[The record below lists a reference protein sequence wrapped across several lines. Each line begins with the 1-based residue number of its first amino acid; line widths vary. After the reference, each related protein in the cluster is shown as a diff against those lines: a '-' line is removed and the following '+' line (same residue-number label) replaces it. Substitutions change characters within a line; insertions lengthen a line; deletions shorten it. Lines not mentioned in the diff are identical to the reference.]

1 MQIAIVDDRAE
12 DRAELSACLENYMK
26 KHQLDYTLTEF
37 EDGENFLKAAAQVNF
52 QLVFMDIYMENM
64 DGIETARRLRQKNR
78 LCKIVFL
85 TITEDYARMGYSLSA
100 SYYLLKPL
108 SLHQADFEE
117 AMELCQLK
125 PPYEVMTLSVM
136 ADRQKLE
143 LPTEKILYIDYQN
156 RMTRIHTAE
165 RVIPVSGGFQEV
177 TAALQKDKRFLPCY
191 RGILINMDYISQVDS
206 QTFRLING
214 EELPIALRNGKQLR
228 ETYRQYVFSGMGGYR
243 MRMKQMH
250 RRILEGCLACLLC
263 FTGSIPA
270 FAAETAT
277 PANADERRENP
288 PGLESEA
295 SETRK
300 SGTPETPEEV
310 SLVLVTE
317 IQNEDELLSLP
328 DFTLPLRTT
337 PSDDD
342 LEEIYQLALRYQTV
356 CATVTAGEEIR
367 QETFSVAW
375 DFSAIDQ
382 TTPGEYTAAGRIEL
396 PKGYAFGEAVLQ
408 ELQIS
413 VRVEEMP
420 PAVITSIEQ
429 WYPYTDAFAIQ
440 QGSETETLENLFAFS
455 PYYLECYAE
464 NGTSYTAVVE
474 WDFSGIDLNT
484 VGLYHAAG
492 RLTAPENT
500 IFADRVD
507 FPEISIPVSVQAP
520 GSPDINCFL
529 VRRGGLYF
537 PWVTPPGNLDKVSI
551 WLSKNNGSWNRL
563 ESGVYVGQEMLSI
576 ATRLLMPGSSYR
588 LQVDYD
594 GGQTGILSFTYADE
608 IVLEGYHE
616 GDRDGGD
623 AGGNPPDTIIQP
635 PPEDTNNQDD
645 GFADRPSTKPPKPPA
660 TNGGGTDS
668 DDSEKAPPVS
678 EENDPA
684 DHEPSHKSSEP
695 SWEGKDDSI
704 DIDKDD
710 FPSEQSNGDT
720 EEDADSKNP
729 DFSEFFDETTDRISG
744 TRFLMMLQTWEQR
757 AVFSKQGITISIP
770 KDALPEGIQNEDQ
783 IEVIIQKDTDGGFS
797 FSFSINGTA
806 LSSLPDVSVM
816 LPCPNDPATGTWFLC
831 DESGVEIP
839 MTGYDDAAK
848 AVSFQ
853 ISHTGAYTII
863 GKEDAVSL
871 AQAADTEHS
880 RSPILLLIPAC
891 LLLLSAGVFFL
902 RRRRK

>member
-1 MQIAIVDDRAE
+1 M
-12 DRAELSACLENYMK
+12 
-26 KHQLDYTLTEF
+26 
-37 EDGENFLKAAAQVNF
+37 
-52 QLVFMDIYMENM
+52 
-64 DGIETARRLRQKNR
+64 
-78 LCKIVFL
+78 
-85 TITEDYARMGYSLSA
+85 
-100 SYYLLKPL
+100 
-108 SLHQADFEE
+108 
-117 AMELCQLK
+117 
-125 PPYEVMTLSVM
+125 
-136 ADRQKLE
+136 
-143 LPTEKILYIDYQN
+143 
-156 RMTRIHTAE
+156 RIKE
-165 RVIPVSGGFQEV
+165 I
-177 TAALQKDKRFLPCY
+177 
-191 RGILINMDYISQVDS
+191 
-206 QTFRLING
+206 
-214 EELPIALRNGKQLR
+214 
-228 ETYRQYVFSGMGGYR
+228 
-243 MRMKQMH
+243 H
-250 RRILEGCLACLLC
+250 RRILGGCLACFLC

-277 PANADERRENP
+277 PANADEITEILP
-288 PGLESEA
+288 DLESEA
-295 SETRK
+295 SETLEN
-300 SGTPETPEEV
+300 GTPETPEEV
-310 SLVLVTE
+310 SLVFVTE

-342 LEEIYQLALRYQTV
+342 LEEIYQLALQYQTV

-396 PKGYAFGEAVLQ
+396 PEGYAFGEAVLQ

-429 WYPYTDAFAIQ
+429 WYPYTDAFAVQ
-440 QGSETETLENLFAFS
+440 QGSETEALEALFAAS

-484 VGLYHAAG
+484 VGLYHAIG
-492 RLTAPENT
+492 KLTAPANT
-500 IFADRVD
+500 AFAEGIA
-507 FPEISIPVSVQAP
+507 FPEISIPVSVQAS
-520 GSPDINCFL
+520 GKPDINCFL
-529 VRRGGLYF
+529 AARGNLHF
-537 PWVTPPGNLDKVSI
+537 PWVTPPGELDEISV
-551 WLSKNNGSWNRL
+551 WLSENNGSWNRL

-576 ATRLLMPGSSYR
+576 ATRLLTPGSNYR

-635 PPEDTNNQDD
+635 PPEDTALQQ
-645 GFADRPSTKPPKPPA
+645 PPE
-660 TNGGGTDS
+660 S
-668 DDSEKAPPVS
+668 
-678 EENDPA
+678 
-684 DHEPSHKSSEP
+684 
-695 SWEGKDDSI
+695 
-704 DIDKDD
+704 
-710 FPSEQSNGDT
+710 
-720 EEDADSKNP
+720 ADSKKTV
-729 DFSEFFDETTDRISG
+729 FSEFFDETTDRISG
-744 TRFLMMLQTWEQR
+744 TRFLMMLQTGEQR
-757 AVFSKQGITISIP
+757 AVFSKQGITLSIP

-797 FSFSINGTA
+797 FSFSINGTV
-806 LSSLPDVSVM
+806 LNSLPDVSVM
-816 LPCPNDPATGTWFLC
+816 LPYPNDPAAGTLFLG

-848 AVSFQ
+848 AASFQ
-853 ISHTGAYTII
+853 ISHTGTYTIAA
-863 GKEDAVSL
+863 KEDAVSL

-891 LLLLSAGVFFL
+891 LLLLSAGEFFL
-902 RRRRK
+902 RRRK

>member
-1 MQIAIVDDRAE
+1 
-12 DRAELSACLENYMK
+12 
-26 KHQLDYTLTEF
+26 
-37 EDGENFLKAAAQVNF
+37 
-52 QLVFMDIYMENM
+52 
-64 DGIETARRLRQKNR
+64 
-78 LCKIVFL
+78 
-85 TITEDYARMGYSLSA
+85 
-100 SYYLLKPL
+100 
-108 SLHQADFEE
+108 
-117 AMELCQLK
+117 
-125 PPYEVMTLSVM
+125 
-136 ADRQKLE
+136 
-143 LPTEKILYIDYQN
+143 
-156 RMTRIHTAE
+156 
-165 RVIPVSGGFQEV
+165 
-177 TAALQKDKRFLPCY
+177 
-191 RGILINMDYISQVDS
+191 
-206 QTFRLING
+206 
-214 EELPIALRNGKQLR
+214 
-228 ETYRQYVFSGMGGYR
+228 
-243 MRMKQMH
+243 MH

-263 FTGSIPA
+263 FTCSIPA

-277 PANADERRENP
+277 PSNADERRENP
-288 PGLESEA
+288 PDLESEA
-295 SETRK
+295 PGTLESK
-300 SGTPETPEEV
+300 TPEASEEV

-317 IQNEDELLSLP
+317 IQKEDELLSLP

-342 LEEIYQLALRYQTV
+342 LEEIYQLALQYQTV

-396 PKGYAFGEAVLQ
+396 PEGYAFGEAVLQ

-429 WYPYTDAFAIQ
+429 WYPYTDAFAVQ

-529 VRRGGLYF
+529 VRRGSLYF
-537 PWVTPPGNLDKVSI
+537 PWITPPGNLDKVSI

-576 ATRLLMPGSSYR
+576 ATRLLAPGSGYR

-623 AGGNPPDTIIQP
+623 AGGNPPDTIIQT
-635 PPEDTNNQDD
+635 PPEDTDDQDD
-645 GFADRPSTKPPKPPA
+645 GFADRPSTKPSKPPA
-660 TNGGGTDS
+660 INGGGTDS
-668 DDSEKAPPVS
+668 DEPTIPESKNRQDSV
-678 EENDPA
+678 
-684 DHEPSHKSSEP
+684 
-695 SWEGKDDSI
+695 
-704 DIDKDD
+704 
-710 FPSEQSNGDT
+710 QSAMT
-720 EEDADSKNP
+720 VPQEAADSQNSA
-729 DFSEFFDETTDRISG
+729 FSEFFDETTDRISG
-744 TRFLMMLQTWEQR
+744 TRFLMMLQTGEQR

-816 LPCPNDPATGTWFLC
+816 LPCPNDSAAGTLFLC

-853 ISHTGAYTII
+853 ISHTGAYTIV

>member
-1 MQIAIVDDRAE
+1 MR
-12 DRAELSACLENYMK
+12 
-26 KHQLDYTLTEF
+26 
-37 EDGENFLKAAAQVNF
+37 
-52 QLVFMDIYMENM
+52 
-64 DGIETARRLRQKNR
+64 
-78 LCKIVFL
+78 
-85 TITEDYARMGYSLSA
+85 ITE
-100 SYYLLKPL
+100 
-108 SLHQADFEE
+108 
-117 AMELCQLK
+117 
-125 PPYEVMTLSVM
+125 
-136 ADRQKLE
+136 
-143 LPTEKILYIDYQN
+143 I
-156 RMTRIHTAE
+156 
-165 RVIPVSGGFQEV
+165 
-177 TAALQKDKRFLPCY
+177 
-191 RGILINMDYISQVDS
+191 
-206 QTFRLING
+206 
-214 EELPIALRNGKQLR
+214 
-228 ETYRQYVFSGMGGYR
+228 
-243 MRMKQMH
+243 H
-250 RRILEGCLACLLC
+250 RRILGGCLACLLC
-263 FTGSIPA
+263 FTCSIPA

-277 PANADERRENP
+277 PANADERTENP
-288 PGLESEA
+288 PDLESEA
-295 SETRK
+295 PGTLDSK
-300 SGTPETPEEV
+300 TPEAPEEV
-310 SLVLVTE
+310 SLVLVTK
-317 IQNEDELLSLP
+317 IQKEGELLSLP

-356 CATVTAGEEIR
+356 CATVTAGKEIR

-382 TTPGEYTAAGRIEL
+382 TTPGEYAATGRIEL
-396 PKGYAFGEAVLQ
+396 PEGYAFGEAVLQ

-429 WYPYTDAFAIQ
+429 WYPYTDAFAVQ

-484 VGLYHAAG
+484 VGLYHATG

-529 VRRGGLYF
+529 VRRGSLYF
-537 PWVTPPGNLDKVSI
+537 PWVTPPGGLDEISV
-551 WLSKNNGSWNRL
+551 WLSENNGSWNRL

-576 ATRLLMPGSSYR
+576 ATRLLTPGSSYR

-608 IVLEGYHE
+608 IVLEGYHD

-635 PPEDTNNQDD
+635 PPEHTDDQDD
-645 GFADRPSTKPPKPPA
+645 GFTDRPSTLPSRPPA
-660 TNGGGTDS
+660 TNGGGVDS
-668 DDSEKAPPVS
+668 DDSEKSPPVS
-678 EENDPA
+678 EENEPA
-684 DHEPSHKSSEP
+684 DHEPSHKPSESS
-695 SWEGKDDSI
+695 WDGKDDSDEPAI
-704 DIDKDD
+704 PEIEA
-710 FPSEQSNGDT
+710 PVVSGQPEENTSLQQPPEVRTIAGASELTVPDPAWKLSENRKEPVQNAMT
-720 EEDADSKNP
+720 VPLEDADSKSP

-744 TRFLMMLQTWEQR
+744 TRFLMMLQTGEQR

-816 LPCPNDPATGTWFLC
+816 LPCPNDPAAGTLFLG
-831 DESGVEIP
+831 DESGMEVP
-839 MTGYDDAAK
+839 MTSYDDAAK
-848 AVSFQ
+848 AASFQ
-853 ISHTGAYTII
+853 ISHTGTYTIV
-863 GKEDAVSL
+863 GKEDAASL

-880 RSPILLLIPAC
+880 WSPIFFLIPVC

-902 RRRRK
+902 RRR

>member
-1 MQIAIVDDRAE
+1 
-12 DRAELSACLENYMK
+12 
-26 KHQLDYTLTEF
+26 
-37 EDGENFLKAAAQVNF
+37 
-52 QLVFMDIYMENM
+52 
-64 DGIETARRLRQKNR
+64 
-78 LCKIVFL
+78 
-85 TITEDYARMGYSLSA
+85 
-100 SYYLLKPL
+100 
-108 SLHQADFEE
+108 
-117 AMELCQLK
+117 
-125 PPYEVMTLSVM
+125 
-136 ADRQKLE
+136 
-143 LPTEKILYIDYQN
+143 
-156 RMTRIHTAE
+156 
-165 RVIPVSGGFQEV
+165 
-177 TAALQKDKRFLPCY
+177 
-191 RGILINMDYISQVDS
+191 
-206 QTFRLING
+206 
-214 EELPIALRNGKQLR
+214 
-228 ETYRQYVFSGMGGYR
+228 
-243 MRMKQMH
+243 MRMKQIH
-250 RRILEGCLACLLC
+250 RRILGGCLTCLLC

-277 PANADERRENP
+277 PANADERTEILP
-288 PGLESEA
+288 DLESEA
-295 SETRK
+295 SETLD
-300 SGTPETPEEV
+300 SGTPETPEAPEEV

-317 IQNEDELLSLP
+317 IQNEGELLSLP

-342 LEEIYQLALRYQTV
+342 LEEIYQLALQYQTV

-396 PKGYAFGEAVLQ
+396 PEGYAFGETVLQ

-429 WYPYTDAFAIQ
+429 WYPYTDAFAVQ
-440 QGSETETLENLFAFS
+440 QGSETEALEALFAAS

-484 VGLYHAAG
+484 VGLYYATG
-492 RLTAPENT
+492 RLTAPANT
-500 IFADRVD
+500 AFAEGIA
-507 FPEISIPVSVQAP
+507 FPEISIPVSVQAS
-520 GSPDINCFL
+520 GRPDINCFL
-529 VRRGGLYF
+529 AARGNLHF
-537 PWVTPPGNLDKVSI
+537 PWVTPPGGLDEISV
-551 WLSKNNGSWNRL
+551 WLSENNGSWNRL

-576 ATRLLMPGSSYR
+576 ATRLLTPGSSYR

-608 IVLEGYHE
+608 IVLEGYHD

-635 PPEDTNNQDD
+635 PPKDTDDQDD
-645 GFADRPSTKPPKPPA
+645 SFADRPSTKPPKPPA
-660 TNGGGTDS
+660 TNGGGMDS
-668 DDSEKAPPVS
+668 
-678 EENDPA
+678 
-684 DHEPSHKSSEP
+684 
-695 SWEGKDDSI
+695 DDSI

-710 FPSEQSNGDT
+710 FPSEQANGDT
-720 EEDADSKNP
+720 EEDTALQQPPEVQTIAGASELTVPDPAWKLSENRKEPVQSAMTVPQEVADSQNSA
-729 DFSEFFDETTDRISG
+729 FSEFFDETTDRISG
-744 TRFLMMLQTWEQR
+744 TRFLMMLQTGEQR

-797 FSFSINGTA
+797 FSFSINGTV
-806 LSSLPDVSVM
+806 LNSLPDVSVM
-816 LPCPNDPATGTWFLC
+816 LPYPNDPADGTLFLG

-839 MTGYDDAAK
+839 MIGYDDAAK
-848 AVSFQ
+848 AASFQ
-853 ISHTGAYTII
+853 ISHTGTYTIAV
-863 GKEDAVSL
+863 KEDTASL
-871 AQAADTEHS
+871 AHAADTEHS

-891 LLLLSAGVFFL
+891 LLLLSAGELFL

>member
-1 MQIAIVDDRAE
+1 
-12 DRAELSACLENYMK
+12 
-26 KHQLDYTLTEF
+26 
-37 EDGENFLKAAAQVNF
+37 
-52 QLVFMDIYMENM
+52 
-64 DGIETARRLRQKNR
+64 
-78 LCKIVFL
+78 
-85 TITEDYARMGYSLSA
+85 
-100 SYYLLKPL
+100 
-108 SLHQADFEE
+108 
-117 AMELCQLK
+117 
-125 PPYEVMTLSVM
+125 
-136 ADRQKLE
+136 
-143 LPTEKILYIDYQN
+143 
-156 RMTRIHTAE
+156 
-165 RVIPVSGGFQEV
+165 
-177 TAALQKDKRFLPCY
+177 
-191 RGILINMDYISQVDS
+191 
-206 QTFRLING
+206 
-214 EELPIALRNGKQLR
+214 
-228 ETYRQYVFSGMGGYR
+228 
-243 MRMKQMH
+243 MRMKQIH
-250 RRILEGCLACLLC
+250 RRILGGCLACLLC

-288 PGLESEA
+288 PGLESKA
-295 SETRK
+295 
-300 SGTPETPEEV
+300 PETPEASEEV

-342 LEEIYQLALRYQTV
+342 LEEIYQLALQYQTV
-356 CATVTAGEEIR
+356 CATVTVGEEIR
-367 QETFSVAW
+367 QETFPVVW

-396 PKGYAFGEAVLQ
+396 PDGYAFGEAVLQ

-429 WYPYTDAFAIQ
+429 WYPYTDAFAVQ
-440 QGSETETLENLFAFS
+440 QGSPTETLENLFAFS

-484 VGLYHAAG
+484 VGLYYVAG
-492 RLTAPENT
+492 RLTAPANT
-500 IFADRVD
+500 AFAEGIA

-520 GSPDINCFL
+520 GRPDINCFL
-529 VRRGGLYF
+529 SARGNLHF
-537 PWVTPPGNLDKVSI
+537 PWVTPPGGLDEISV
-551 WLSKNNGSWNRL
+551 WLSENNGSWNRL

-608 IVLEGYHE
+608 IVLEGYHD

-635 PPEDTNNQDD
+635 PPEDTDDQDD
-645 GFADRPSTKPPKPPA
+645 GFADRPSTKPPKPPV
-660 TNGGGTDS
+660 TNDGGMDS
-668 DDSEKAPPVS
+668 
-678 EENDPA
+678 
-684 DHEPSHKSSEP
+684 
-695 SWEGKDDSI
+695 DDSI

-710 FPSEQSNGDT
+710 FPSEQANGDT
-720 EEDADSKNP
+720 EEDTALQQPPEVQTIAGASELTVPDSAWKLSENRKEPVQSAMTVPQEVADSQNSA
-729 DFSEFFDETTDRISG
+729 FSEFFDETTDRISG
-744 TRFLMMLQTWEQR
+744 TRFLLMLQTGAQR
-757 AVFSKQGITISIP
+757 AIFSKQGITISIP

-797 FSFSINGTA
+797 FSFSINGTV
-806 LSSLPDVSVM
+806 LNSLPDVSVM
-816 LPCPNDPATGTWFLC
+816 LPCPNDPAAGTLFLC
-831 DESGVEIP
+831 DESGVEVP
-839 MTGYDDAAK
+839 MTGYDDTAK
-848 AVSFQ
+848 AASFQ
-853 ISHTGAYTII
+853 ISHTGTYTIV
-863 GKEDAVSL
+863 GKEDTASL

-880 RSPILLLIPAC
+880 WSPIFFFIPVC
-891 LLLLSAGVFFL
+891 LVLLSDGVFFL

>member
-1 MQIAIVDDRAE
+1 
-12 DRAELSACLENYMK
+12 
-26 KHQLDYTLTEF
+26 
-37 EDGENFLKAAAQVNF
+37 
-52 QLVFMDIYMENM
+52 
-64 DGIETARRLRQKNR
+64 
-78 LCKIVFL
+78 
-85 TITEDYARMGYSLSA
+85 
-100 SYYLLKPL
+100 
-108 SLHQADFEE
+108 
-117 AMELCQLK
+117 
-125 PPYEVMTLSVM
+125 
-136 ADRQKLE
+136 
-143 LPTEKILYIDYQN
+143 
-156 RMTRIHTAE
+156 
-165 RVIPVSGGFQEV
+165 
-177 TAALQKDKRFLPCY
+177 
-191 RGILINMDYISQVDS
+191 
-206 QTFRLING
+206 
-214 EELPIALRNGKQLR
+214 
-228 ETYRQYVFSGMGGYR
+228 
-243 MRMKQMH
+243 MRMKQIH
-250 RRILEGCLACLLC
+250 RRILGGCLACFLC

-288 PGLESEA
+288 PGLESKAPGTLEI
-295 SETRK
+295 
-300 SGTPETPEEV
+300 GTPETPEASEEV

-328 DFTLPLRTT
+328 AFTLPLRTT

-342 LEEIYQLALRYQTV
+342 LEEIYQLALQYQTV

-367 QETFSVAW
+367 QETFPVVW

-396 PKGYAFGEAVLQ
+396 PDGYAFGEAVLQ

-429 WYPYTDAFAIQ
+429 WYPYTDAFAVQ

-484 VGLYHAAG
+484 VGLYYATG
-492 RLTAPENT
+492 RLTAPANT
-500 IFADRVD
+500 AFAEGIA

-520 GSPDINCFL
+520 GRPDINCFL
-529 VRRGGLYF
+529 SARGNLHF
-537 PWVTPPGNLDKVSI
+537 PWVTPPGGLDEISV
-551 WLSKNNGSWNRL
+551 WLSENNGSWNRL

-576 ATRLLMPGSSYR
+576 ATRLLAPGSSYR

-608 IVLEGYHE
+608 IVLEGYHD

-635 PPEDTNNQDD
+635 PPEDTDDQDD
-645 GFADRPSTKPPKPPA
+645 GFADRPSTKPPKPPV
-660 TNGGGTDS
+660 TNDGGMDS
-668 DDSEKAPPVS
+668 
-678 EENDPA
+678 
-684 DHEPSHKSSEP
+684 
-695 SWEGKDDSI
+695 DDSI

-710 FPSEQSNGDT
+710 FPSEQANGDAKEDTALQQPT
-720 EEDADSKNP
+720 EVQTIAGASELTVPDPAWKLSENRKEPVQSAMTVPQEVADSQNSA
-729 DFSEFFDETTDRISG
+729 FSEFFDETTDRISG
-744 TRFLMMLQTWEQR
+744 TRFLMMLQTGEQR
-757 AVFSKQGITISIP
+757 AIFSKQGITISIP

-797 FSFSINGTA
+797 FSFSINGTV
-806 LSSLPDVSVM
+806 LNSLPDVFVM
-816 LPCPNDPATGTWFLC
+816 LPCPNDPAAGTLFLC
-831 DESGVEIP
+831 DESGVEVP
-839 MTGYDDAAK
+839 MTGYDDTAK
-848 AVSFQ
+848 AASFQ
-853 ISHTGAYTII
+853 ISHTGTYTIV
-863 GKEDAVSL
+863 GKEDTASL

-880 RSPILLLIPAC
+880 WSPIFFFIPVC
-891 LLLLSAGVFFL
+891 LVLLSAGEFFL

>member
-1 MQIAIVDDRAE
+1 
-12 DRAELSACLENYMK
+12 
-26 KHQLDYTLTEF
+26 
-37 EDGENFLKAAAQVNF
+37 
-52 QLVFMDIYMENM
+52 
-64 DGIETARRLRQKNR
+64 
-78 LCKIVFL
+78 
-85 TITEDYARMGYSLSA
+85 
-100 SYYLLKPL
+100 
-108 SLHQADFEE
+108 
-117 AMELCQLK
+117 
-125 PPYEVMTLSVM
+125 
-136 ADRQKLE
+136 
-143 LPTEKILYIDYQN
+143 
-156 RMTRIHTAE
+156 
-165 RVIPVSGGFQEV
+165 
-177 TAALQKDKRFLPCY
+177 
-191 RGILINMDYISQVDS
+191 
-206 QTFRLING
+206 
-214 EELPIALRNGKQLR
+214 
-228 ETYRQYVFSGMGGYR
+228 

-270 FAAETAT
+270 FAAGTAT

-300 SGTPETPEEV
+300 SVTPETPEAPEEV

-317 IQNEDELLSLP
+317 IQKEDELLSLP

-342 LEEIYQLALRYQTV
+342 LEEIYQLALQYQTV

-382 TTPGEYTAAGRIEL
+382 TTPGEYAAAGRIEL
-396 PKGYAFGEAVLQ
+396 PEGYAFGEAVLQ

-429 WYPYTDAFAIQ
+429 WYPYTNAFALPL
-440 QGSETETLENLFAFS
+440 GSEVEALEELFAAS

-484 VGLYHAAG
+484 VGLYHAMG
-492 RLTAPENT
+492 KLTAPENT
-500 IFADRVD
+500 AFAEEIA

-520 GSPDINCFL
+520 GRPDINCFL
-529 VRRGGLYF
+529 SARGNLHF
-537 PWVTPPGNLDKVSI
+537 PWVTPPGELDKISV
-551 WLSKNNGSWNRL
+551 WLSENNGSWNRL

-635 PPEDTNNQDD
+635 PPEDTDDQDD

-744 TRFLMMLQTWEQR
+744 TRFLMMLQTGEQR

-806 LSSLPDVSVM
+806 FNSLPDVSVM

-853 ISHTGAYTII
+853 ISHTGAYTIME
-863 GKEDAVSL
+863 KEDAVSL

>member
-1 MQIAIVDDRAE
+1 
-12 DRAELSACLENYMK
+12 
-26 KHQLDYTLTEF
+26 
-37 EDGENFLKAAAQVNF
+37 
-52 QLVFMDIYMENM
+52 
-64 DGIETARRLRQKNR
+64 
-78 LCKIVFL
+78 
-85 TITEDYARMGYSLSA
+85 
-100 SYYLLKPL
+100 
-108 SLHQADFEE
+108 
-117 AMELCQLK
+117 
-125 PPYEVMTLSVM
+125 
-136 ADRQKLE
+136 
-143 LPTEKILYIDYQN
+143 
-156 RMTRIHTAE
+156 
-165 RVIPVSGGFQEV
+165 
-177 TAALQKDKRFLPCY
+177 
-191 RGILINMDYISQVDS
+191 
-206 QTFRLING
+206 
-214 EELPIALRNGKQLR
+214 
-228 ETYRQYVFSGMGGYR
+228 
-243 MRMKQMH
+243 MRMKEIH
-250 RRILEGCLACLLC
+250 RRILGGCLACLLC

-277 PANADERRENP
+277 PANADEITEILP
-288 PGLESEA
+288 DLESEA
-295 SETRK
+295 PGTLDN
-300 SGTPETPEEV
+300 GTPETPEAPEEV
-310 SLVLVTE
+310 SLILVTE
-317 IQNEDELLSLP
+317 IQNEGELLSLP

-342 LEEIYQLALRYQTV
+342 LEEVYQLALQYQTV

-396 PKGYAFGEAVLQ
+396 PEGYAFGEAVLQ

-429 WYPYTDAFAIQ
+429 WYPYTDAFAVQ
-440 QGSETETLENLFAFS
+440 QGSGTEALEALFAAS

-484 VGLYHAAG
+484 VGLYHATG

-529 VRRGGLYF
+529 VRRGSLYF
-537 PWVTPPGNLDKVSI
+537 PWVAPSGELDEISV
-551 WLSKNNGSWNRL
+551 WLSENNGSWNRL

-576 ATRLLMPGSSYR
+576 ATRLLTPGSSYR

-623 AGGNPPDTIIQP
+623 AGENPPDTIIQP
-635 PPEDTNNQDD
+635 PPEDTDDQDD
-645 GFADRPSTKPPKPPA
+645 GFTDRPSTKPPKPPV
-660 TNGGGTDS
+660 TNDGGMDS
-668 DDSEKAPPVS
+668 DDSEDALEPDAGSDEPTIPEIETPVVS
-678 EENDPA
+678 DQPEENTALQQPP
-684 DHEPSHKSSEP
+684 ES
-695 SWEGKDDSI
+695 
-704 DIDKDD
+704 
-710 FPSEQSNGDT
+710 
-720 EEDADSKNP
+720 ADSKKP
-729 DFSEFFDETTDRISG
+729 VFSEFFDETTDRISG
-744 TRFLMMLQTWEQR
+744 TRFLMMLQTGEQR

-806 LSSLPDVSVM
+806 LNSLPDVSVM
-816 LPCPNDPATGTWFLC
+816 LPYPNDPAADTLFLG

-848 AVSFQ
+848 AASFQ
-853 ISHTGAYTII
+853 ISHTGTYTLAV
-863 GKEDAVSL
+863 KEDAVSL
-871 AQAADTEHS
+871 AHAADTEHS

-891 LLLLSAGVFFL
+891 LLLLSAGEFFL

>member
-1 MQIAIVDDRAE
+1 
-12 DRAELSACLENYMK
+12 
-26 KHQLDYTLTEF
+26 
-37 EDGENFLKAAAQVNF
+37 
-52 QLVFMDIYMENM
+52 
-64 DGIETARRLRQKNR
+64 
-78 LCKIVFL
+78 
-85 TITEDYARMGYSLSA
+85 
-100 SYYLLKPL
+100 
-108 SLHQADFEE
+108 
-117 AMELCQLK
+117 
-125 PPYEVMTLSVM
+125 
-136 ADRQKLE
+136 
-143 LPTEKILYIDYQN
+143 
-156 RMTRIHTAE
+156 
-165 RVIPVSGGFQEV
+165 
-177 TAALQKDKRFLPCY
+177 
-191 RGILINMDYISQVDS
+191 
-206 QTFRLING
+206 
-214 EELPIALRNGKQLR
+214 
-228 ETYRQYVFSGMGGYR
+228 

-277 PANADERRENP
+277 PSNADERRENP

-295 SETRK
+295 SETLK
-300 SGTPETPEEV
+300 SGTPETPEASEEV
-310 SLVLVTE
+310 SLVLVTK
-317 IQNEDELLSLP
+317 IQKEGELLSLP

-342 LEEIYQLALRYQTV
+342 LEDIYQLALRYQTV
-356 CATVTAGEEIR
+356 CATVTAGKEIR

-382 TTPGEYTAAGRIEL
+382 TTPGKYTAAGRIEL
-396 PKGYAFGEAVLQ
+396 PEGYAFGEAVLQ

-429 WYPYTDAFAIQ
+429 WYPYTDAFAVQ

-507 FPEISIPVSVQAP
+507 LPEISIPVSVQAP

-529 VRRGGLYF
+529 VRRGSLYF

-635 PPEDTNNQDD
+635 PPEDTDDQDD
-645 GFADRPSTKPPKPPA
+645 GFADRHSTKPPKPPA
-660 TNGGGTDS
+660 TNGGGTNS

-678 EENDPA
+678 GENKPT
-684 DHEPSHKSSEP
+684 DHKPSEP
-695 SWEGKDDSI
+695 SWVGKDDSI
-704 DIDKDD
+704 DKEE
-710 FPSEQSNGDT
+710 FPSKQTNGDA
-720 EEDADSKNP
+720 EEALEPDAGSDEPTIPESKNRKDSVQSAMTVPQEGADSQNSA
-729 DFSEFFDETTDRISG
+729 FSEFFDETTDRISG
-744 TRFLMMLQTWEQR
+744 TRFLMMLQTGEQR

-770 KDALPEGIQNEDQ
+770 KNALPEGIQNEDQ

-816 LPCPNDPATGTWFLC
+816 LPCPNDPAAGTWFLC

-853 ISHTGAYTII
+853 ISHTGTYTIAV
-863 GKEDAVSL
+863 KEDAISL

>member
-1 MQIAIVDDRAE
+1 M
-12 DRAELSACLENYMK
+12 
-26 KHQLDYTLTEF
+26 
-37 EDGENFLKAAAQVNF
+37 
-52 QLVFMDIYMENM
+52 
-64 DGIETARRLRQKNR
+64 
-78 LCKIVFL
+78 
-85 TITEDYARMGYSLSA
+85 
-100 SYYLLKPL
+100 
-108 SLHQADFEE
+108 
-117 AMELCQLK
+117 
-125 PPYEVMTLSVM
+125 
-136 ADRQKLE
+136 
-143 LPTEKILYIDYQN
+143 
-156 RMTRIHTAE
+156 RIKE
-165 RVIPVSGGFQEV
+165 I
-177 TAALQKDKRFLPCY
+177 
-191 RGILINMDYISQVDS
+191 
-206 QTFRLING
+206 
-214 EELPIALRNGKQLR
+214 
-228 ETYRQYVFSGMGGYR
+228 
-243 MRMKQMH
+243 H
-250 RRILEGCLACLLC
+250 RRILGGCLACFLC

-277 PANADERRENP
+277 PANADERTEILP
-288 PGLESEA
+288 DLESEA
-295 SETRK
+295 P
-300 SGTPETPEEV
+300 GTPDSRTLEAPEEV

-317 IQNEDELLSLP
+317 IQNEGELLSLP

-382 TTPGEYTAAGRIEL
+382 TTPGEYTATGRIEL
-396 PKGYAFGEAVLQ
+396 PEGYSFGEAVLQ

-429 WYPYTDAFAIQ
+429 WYPYTDAFAVQ
-440 QGSETETLENLFAFS
+440 QGSQTEALENLFAFS
-455 PYYLECYAE
+455 PYYLDCYAD
-464 NGTSYTAVVE
+464 NGTSYAAVVE

-484 VGLYHAAG
+484 VGLYHAIG
-492 RLTAPENT
+492 KLTAPANT
-500 IFADRVD
+500 AFAEGIA

-520 GSPDINCFL
+520 GRPDINCFL
-529 VRRGGLYF
+529 SARGNLHF
-537 PWVTPPGNLDKVSI
+537 PWVTPPGELDEISV

-563 ESGVYVGQEMLSI
+563 GSGVYVGQEMLSI

-594 GGQTGILSFTYADE
+594 GGQTGILSLTYADE
-608 IVLEGYHE
+608 IVLEGYHD

-635 PPEDTNNQDD
+635 PPEDTNDQDD

-660 TNGGGTDS
+660 TNGGGTNS

-678 EENDPA
+678 GENNPT
-684 DHEPSHKSSEP
+684 DHKPSEP
-695 SWEGKDDSI
+695 SWVGKDDSI
-704 DIDKDD
+704 DKEE
-710 FPSEQSNGDT
+710 FPSKQTNGDA
-720 EEDADSKNP
+720 EEDTALTQPPEVQMIAGASELTVPDPAWKLSENRKDSVQSAMTVPLEVADSQNSA
-729 DFSEFFDETTDRISG
+729 FSEFFDETTDRISG
-744 TRFLMMLQTWEQR
+744 TRFLMMLQTGAQR
-757 AVFSKQGITISIP
+757 AIFSKQGITISIP

-806 LSSLPDVSVM
+806 LNSLPDVSVM
-816 LPCPNDPATGTWFLC
+816 LPYPNDPAAGTLFLC
-831 DESGVEIP
+831 DENGVEVPI
-839 MTGYDDAAK
+839 TGYDDTAK

-853 ISHTGAYTII
+853 ISHTGAYTIV

-880 RSPILLLIPAC
+880 WSPIFFLIPVC

-902 RRRRK
+902 RRRV

>member
-1 MQIAIVDDRAE
+1 
-12 DRAELSACLENYMK
+12 
-26 KHQLDYTLTEF
+26 
-37 EDGENFLKAAAQVNF
+37 
-52 QLVFMDIYMENM
+52 
-64 DGIETARRLRQKNR
+64 
-78 LCKIVFL
+78 
-85 TITEDYARMGYSLSA
+85 
-100 SYYLLKPL
+100 
-108 SLHQADFEE
+108 
-117 AMELCQLK
+117 
-125 PPYEVMTLSVM
+125 
-136 ADRQKLE
+136 
-143 LPTEKILYIDYQN
+143 
-156 RMTRIHTAE
+156 
-165 RVIPVSGGFQEV
+165 
-177 TAALQKDKRFLPCY
+177 
-191 RGILINMDYISQVDS
+191 
-206 QTFRLING
+206 
-214 EELPIALRNGKQLR
+214 
-228 ETYRQYVFSGMGGYR
+228 
-243 MRMKQMH
+243 MH

-263 FTGSIPA
+263 FTCSIPA

-277 PANADERRENP
+277 PSNADERREILP
-288 PGLESEA
+288 DLESETPGTLE
-295 SETRK
+295 SK
-300 SGTPETPEEV
+300 TPEASEEV

-317 IQNEDELLSLP
+317 IQKEDELLSLP

-337 PSDDD
+337 SSDDD
-342 LEEIYQLALRYQTV
+342 LKEIYQLALRYQTV

-375 DFSAIDQ
+375 DFSDIDQ
-382 TTPGEYTAAGRIEL
+382 TTPGKYTAAGRIEL
-396 PKGYAFGEAVLQ
+396 PEGYAFGEAVLQ

-413 VRVEEMP
+413 VRVKEMP

-429 WYPYTDAFAIQ
+429 WYPYTDAFAVQ
-440 QGSETETLENLFAFS
+440 EGSETETLENLFAFS

-529 VRRGGLYF
+529 VRRGSLYF

-576 ATRLLMPGSSYR
+576 ATRLLAPGSSYR

-635 PPEDTNNQDD
+635 PPEDTDDQDD

-660 TNGGGTDS
+660 TNGGGMDS

-678 EENDPA
+678 GENKPT
-684 DHEPSHKSSEP
+684 DHKPSEP
-695 SWEGKDDSI
+695 SRDGKDDSI
-704 DIDKDD
+704 NKEE
-710 FPSEQSNGDT
+710 FPSQQANGDA
-720 EEDADSKNP
+720 EEALEPDAGSDEPTIPESKNRKDSVQSAMTVPQEGADSQNSA
-729 DFSEFFDETTDRISG
+729 FSEFFDETTDRISG
-744 TRFLMMLQTWEQR
+744 TRFLMMLQTGEQR

-770 KDALPEGIQNEDQ
+770 KDALPKGIQNEDQ
-783 IEVIIQKDTDGGFS
+783 IEVIIQTDTDGGFS

-816 LPCPNDPATGTWFLC
+816 LPCPNDPAAGTWFLC

-853 ISHTGAYTII
+853 ISHTGTYTTV
-863 GKEDAVSL
+863 GKEDAVFL

>member
-1 MQIAIVDDRAE
+1 
-12 DRAELSACLENYMK
+12 
-26 KHQLDYTLTEF
+26 
-37 EDGENFLKAAAQVNF
+37 
-52 QLVFMDIYMENM
+52 
-64 DGIETARRLRQKNR
+64 
-78 LCKIVFL
+78 
-85 TITEDYARMGYSLSA
+85 
-100 SYYLLKPL
+100 
-108 SLHQADFEE
+108 
-117 AMELCQLK
+117 
-125 PPYEVMTLSVM
+125 
-136 ADRQKLE
+136 
-143 LPTEKILYIDYQN
+143 
-156 RMTRIHTAE
+156 
-165 RVIPVSGGFQEV
+165 
-177 TAALQKDKRFLPCY
+177 
-191 RGILINMDYISQVDS
+191 
-206 QTFRLING
+206 
-214 EELPIALRNGKQLR
+214 
-228 ETYRQYVFSGMGGYR
+228 
-243 MRMKQMH
+243 MRMKEIH
-250 RRILEGCLACLLC
+250 RRILGGCLACLLC

-277 PANADERRENP
+277 PANADEITEILP
-288 PGLESEA
+288 DLESEA
-295 SETRK
+295 PGTLDN
-300 SGTPETPEEV
+300 GTPETPEAPEEV
-310 SLVLVTE
+310 SLILVTE
-317 IQNEDELLSLP
+317 IQNEGELLSLP

-342 LEEIYQLALRYQTV
+342 LEEVYQLALQYQTV

-396 PKGYAFGEAVLQ
+396 PEGYAFGEAVLR

-429 WYPYTDAFAIQ
+429 WYPYTDAFAVQ
-440 QGSETETLENLFAFS
+440 QGSGTEALEALFAAS

-484 VGLYHAAG
+484 VGLYHATG

-507 FPEISIPVSVQAP
+507 FPEITIPVSVQAP
-520 GSPDINCFL
+520 GRPDINCFL
-529 VRRGGLYF
+529 AARGNLYF
-537 PWVTPPGNLDKVSI
+537 PWVTPPGELDKISV
-551 WLSKNNGSWNRL
+551 WLSENNGSWNRL

-576 ATRLLMPGSSYR
+576 ATRLLTPGSSYR

-623 AGGNPPDTIIQP
+623 AGENPPDTIIQP
-635 PPEDTNNQDD
+635 PPEDTDDQDD
-645 GFADRPSTKPPKPPA
+645 GFTDRPSTKPPKPPV
-660 TNGGGTDS
+660 TNDGGMDS
-668 DDSEKAPPVS
+668 DDSEDALEPDAGSDEPTIPEIETPVVS
-678 EENDPA
+678 DQPEENTALQQPP
-684 DHEPSHKSSEP
+684 ES
-695 SWEGKDDSI
+695 
-704 DIDKDD
+704 
-710 FPSEQSNGDT
+710 
-720 EEDADSKNP
+720 ADSKKP
-729 DFSEFFDETTDRISG
+729 VFSEFFDETTDRISG
-744 TRFLMMLQTWEQR
+744 TRFLMMLQTGEQR

-806 LSSLPDVSVM
+806 LNSLPDVSVM
-816 LPCPNDPATGTWFLC
+816 LPYPNDPAADTLFLG

-848 AVSFQ
+848 AASFQ
-853 ISHTGAYTII
+853 ISHTGTYTLAV
-863 GKEDAVSL
+863 KEDAVSL
-871 AQAADTEHS
+871 AHAADTEHS

-891 LLLLSAGVFFL
+891 LLLLSAGEFFL

>member
-1 MQIAIVDDRAE
+1 
-12 DRAELSACLENYMK
+12 
-26 KHQLDYTLTEF
+26 
-37 EDGENFLKAAAQVNF
+37 
-52 QLVFMDIYMENM
+52 
-64 DGIETARRLRQKNR
+64 
-78 LCKIVFL
+78 
-85 TITEDYARMGYSLSA
+85 
-100 SYYLLKPL
+100 
-108 SLHQADFEE
+108 
-117 AMELCQLK
+117 
-125 PPYEVMTLSVM
+125 
-136 ADRQKLE
+136 
-143 LPTEKILYIDYQN
+143 
-156 RMTRIHTAE
+156 
-165 RVIPVSGGFQEV
+165 
-177 TAALQKDKRFLPCY
+177 
-191 RGILINMDYISQVDS
+191 
-206 QTFRLING
+206 
-214 EELPIALRNGKQLR
+214 
-228 ETYRQYVFSGMGGYR
+228 

-263 FTGSIPA
+263 FTCSIPA

-277 PANADERRENP
+277 PSNADERREILP
-288 PGLESEA
+288 DLESEA

-300 SGTPETPEEV
+300 SKTPEASEEV

-317 IQNEDELLSLP
+317 IQKEDELLSLP

-375 DFSAIDQ
+375 DFSDIDQ
-382 TTPGEYTAAGRIEL
+382 TTPGKYTAAGRIEL
-396 PKGYAFGEAVLQ
+396 PEGYAFGEAVLQ

-413 VRVEEMP
+413 VRVKEMP

-429 WYPYTDAFAIQ
+429 WYPYTDAFAVQ
-440 QGSETETLENLFAFS
+440 EGSETETLENLFAFS

-500 IFADRVD
+500 IFSDRVD

-520 GSPDINCFL
+520 GNPDINCFL
-529 VRRGGLYF
+529 VRRGSLYF

-563 ESGVYVGQEMLSI
+563 ERGVYVGQEMLSI

-635 PPEDTNNQDD
+635 PPEDTDDQDD

-660 TNGGGTDS
+660 TNGGGTNS

-710 FPSEQSNGDT
+710 FPSEQANGDT
-720 EEDADSKNP
+720 EEDADSKSP

-744 TRFLMMLQTWEQR
+744 TRFLMMLQTGEQR

-797 FSFSINGTA
+797 FSFSINGTV

-816 LPCPNDPATGTWFLC
+816 LPCPNDPAAGTWFLC

-853 ISHTGAYTII
+853 ISHTGAYTIV

-871 AQAADTEHS
+871 AQAADTKHS

>member
-1 MQIAIVDDRAE
+1 
-12 DRAELSACLENYMK
+12 
-26 KHQLDYTLTEF
+26 
-37 EDGENFLKAAAQVNF
+37 
-52 QLVFMDIYMENM
+52 
-64 DGIETARRLRQKNR
+64 
-78 LCKIVFL
+78 
-85 TITEDYARMGYSLSA
+85 
-100 SYYLLKPL
+100 
-108 SLHQADFEE
+108 
-117 AMELCQLK
+117 
-125 PPYEVMTLSVM
+125 
-136 ADRQKLE
+136 
-143 LPTEKILYIDYQN
+143 
-156 RMTRIHTAE
+156 
-165 RVIPVSGGFQEV
+165 
-177 TAALQKDKRFLPCY
+177 
-191 RGILINMDYISQVDS
+191 
-206 QTFRLING
+206 
-214 EELPIALRNGKQLR
+214 
-228 ETYRQYVFSGMGGYR
+228 

-263 FTGSIPA
+263 FTCSIPA

-277 PANADERRENP
+277 PSNADERRENP

-295 SETRK
+295 SETLK
-300 SGTPETPEEV
+300 SGTPETPEASEEV

-317 IQNEDELLSLP
+317 IQKEDELLSLP

-342 LEEIYQLALRYQTV
+342 LEDIYQLALRYQTV
-356 CATVTAGEEIR
+356 CATVTAGKEIR

-382 TTPGEYTAAGRIEL
+382 TTPGKYTAAGRIEL
-396 PKGYAFGEAVLQ
+396 PEGYAFGEAVLQ

-429 WYPYTDAFAIQ
+429 WYPYTDAFAVQ

-507 FPEISIPVSVQAP
+507 LPEISISVSVQAP

-529 VRRGGLYF
+529 VRRGSLYF

-635 PPEDTNNQDD
+635 PPEDTDDQDD
-645 GFADRPSTKPPKPPA
+645 GFADRHSTKPPKPPA
-660 TNGGGTDS
+660 TNGGGTNS

-678 EENDPA
+678 GENKPT
-684 DHEPSHKSSEP
+684 DHKPSEP
-695 SWEGKDDSI
+695 SWVGKDDSI
-704 DIDKDD
+704 DKEE
-710 FPSEQSNGDT
+710 FPSKQTNGDA
-720 EEDADSKNP
+720 EEALEPDAGSDEPTIPESKNRKDSVQSAMTVPQEGADSQNSA
-729 DFSEFFDETTDRISG
+729 FSEFFDETTDRISG
-744 TRFLMMLQTWEQR
+744 TRFLMMLQTGEQR
-757 AVFSKQGITISIP
+757 AIFSKQGITISIP
-770 KDALPEGIQNEDQ
+770 KNALPEGIQNEDQ

-816 LPCPNDPATGTWFLC
+816 LPCPNDPAAGTWFLC

-848 AVSFQ
+848 AASFQ
-853 ISHTGAYTII
+853 ISHTGTYTIAV
-863 GKEDAVSL
+863 KEDAISL

>member
-1 MQIAIVDDRAE
+1 M
-12 DRAELSACLENYMK
+12 
-26 KHQLDYTLTEF
+26 
-37 EDGENFLKAAAQVNF
+37 
-52 QLVFMDIYMENM
+52 
-64 DGIETARRLRQKNR
+64 
-78 LCKIVFL
+78 
-85 TITEDYARMGYSLSA
+85 
-100 SYYLLKPL
+100 
-108 SLHQADFEE
+108 
-117 AMELCQLK
+117 
-125 PPYEVMTLSVM
+125 
-136 ADRQKLE
+136 
-143 LPTEKILYIDYQN
+143 
-156 RMTRIHTAE
+156 RIKE
-165 RVIPVSGGFQEV
+165 I
-177 TAALQKDKRFLPCY
+177 
-191 RGILINMDYISQVDS
+191 
-206 QTFRLING
+206 
-214 EELPIALRNGKQLR
+214 
-228 ETYRQYVFSGMGGYR
+228 
-243 MRMKQMH
+243 H
-250 RRILEGCLACLLC
+250 RRILGGCLACFLC

-277 PANADERRENP
+277 PANADGITGNP

-295 SETRK
+295 PGTLDSKTTEASE
-300 SGTPETPEEV
+300 EA

-317 IQNEDELLSLP
+317 IQKEGELLSLP

-342 LEEIYQLALRYQTV
+342 LEKIYQLALRYQTV

-382 TTPGEYTAAGRIEL
+382 TTPGEYTATGRIEL
-396 PKGYAFGEAVLQ
+396 PEGYAFGEAVLQ

-429 WYPYTDAFAIQ
+429 WYPYTDAFAVQ
-440 QGSETETLENLFAFS
+440 QGSPTETLENLFAFS

-520 GSPDINCFL
+520 GIPDINCFL
-529 VRRGGLYF
+529 VRRGSLYF
-537 PWVTPPGNLDKVSI
+537 PWVTPPGGLDEISV
-551 WLSKNNGSWNRL
+551 WLSENNGSWNRL

-576 ATRLLMPGSSYR
+576 ATRLLTPGSSYR

-608 IVLEGYHE
+608 IVLEGYHD

-635 PPEDTNNQDD
+635 PPEHTDDQDD
-645 GFADRPSTKPPKPPA
+645 GFADRPSTKPPKPPV
-660 TNGGGTDS
+660 TNDGGMDS
-668 DDSEKAPPVS
+668 
-678 EENDPA
+678 
-684 DHEPSHKSSEP
+684 
-695 SWEGKDDSI
+695 DDSI

-710 FPSEQSNGDT
+710 FPSEQANGDA
-720 EEDADSKNP
+720 EEDTALQQPPEVQTIAGASELAAPDPAWKLSENRKDSVQSAMTVPQEVADSQNSA
-729 DFSEFFDETTDRISG
+729 FSEFFDETTDRISG
-744 TRFLMMLQTWEQR
+744 TRFLMMLQIGEQR

-816 LPCPNDPATGTWFLC
+816 LPCPNDPAAGTLFLG
-831 DESGVEIP
+831 DESGMEVP
-839 MTGYDDAAK
+839 MTSYDDAAK
-848 AVSFQ
+848 AASFQ
-853 ISHTGAYTII
+853 ISHTGTYTIAV
-863 GKEDAVSL
+863 KEDAASL

-880 RSPILLLIPAC
+880 WSPIFFLIPVC
-891 LLLLSAGVFFL
+891 LVLLSAGVFFL
-902 RRRRK
+902 RRR